1 MSWPGGAH
9 LLVYIYVD
17 PGDKRE
23 KSNCGS
29 KWPAEL
35 FHHPEPLKSRG
46 TGQPCCDDHETR
58 QLPAFLLM
66 QEVLFLMK
74 QEVVC
79 QADSPQDTKEYVY
92 CRHTL
97 PNKVTCDKRV
107 KSNTQGQSGRNR
119 IHNHPQFCIWIVHL
133 HKDRQRE
140 EGAHSQ
146 VQAHHRPHAPRPS
159 PAAPWSGSRPGEFP
173 LHVFVSSL
181 FSVSGTLIACI
192 FRLMLSCRLLMRR

>member
-1 MSWPGGAH
+1 MAQ
-9 LLVYIYVD
+9 
-17 PGDKRE
+17 
-23 KSNCGS
+23 
-29 KWPAEL
+29 A
-35 FHHPEPLKSRG
+35 
-46 TGQPCCDDHETR
+46 QPCCDGHGTK

-92 CRHTL
+92 CRHIL

-119 IHNHPQFCIWIVHL
+119 IHNHPQFCIRI
-133 HKDRQRE
+133 RSPAQRPPARRRCPRARRRWAI
-140 EGAHSQ
+140 G
-146 VQAHHRPHAPRPS
+146 PAPR
-159 PAAPWSGSRPGEFP
+159 APPRRHGRADGPGEFP
-173 LHVFVSSL
+173 LHLFVCSL

-192 FRLMLSCRLLMRR
+192 FRLMSCRLLMRC